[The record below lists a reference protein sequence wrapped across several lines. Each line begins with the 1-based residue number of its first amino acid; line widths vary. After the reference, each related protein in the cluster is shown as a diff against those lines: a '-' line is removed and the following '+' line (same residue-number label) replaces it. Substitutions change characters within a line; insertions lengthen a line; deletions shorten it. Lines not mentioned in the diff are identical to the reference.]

1 MTPIRVSSTSL
12 KYQQQIEVNG
22 FQFFADEPTEIGGDN
37 TGPKPTDYV
46 WAGLG
51 SCKAITMKMYADRKG
66 WDLKQV
72 SVEIEQETIDRQPQ
86 VVVKLRLDGDLS
98 AEQLERLRAIADKCP
113 VHKLLTS
120 EFKILTELAD

>member
-12 KYQQQIEVNG
+12 NYQQQIEVDG

-37 TGPKPTDYV
+37 TGPTPTDYV
-46 WAGLG
+46 LAGLG
-51 SCKAITMKMYADRKG
+51 SCKAITVKMYANRKG
-66 WDLKQV
+66 WDLQQV

-86 VVVKLRLDGDLS
+86 IVVKLRLDGDLS

-113 VHKLLTS
+113 VHRLLTS
-120 EFKILTELAD
+120 EIKILTELVD